1 MDSFVYCWSN
11 LTDSK
16 VYVGYH
22 KGAEDDGYICSSRS
36 QEFWDDFYNPE
47 KEWSRSIVAHGTKD
61 ECRSL
66 ESEMLHTLWQDAN
79 CYNLSNNHGGFV
91 EGDIQ
96 KHIIAVNCDT
106 LNIYEFKEDGSLEDQ
121 GFDSNIAYKLLS
133 MKGLGTHNDCIF
145 LWKPDYVAMTTAE
158 LKQHIIEKTKNR
170 FTSSKELKIEGI
182 LYPNSVVAGEALG
195 IKDRMVRYRV
205 ASASK
210 RFQEWKQL

>member
-47 KEWSRSIVAHGTKD
+47 KDWSRSIVAHGTKD

-66 ESEMLHTLWQDAN
+66 ESEMLHTLWQDPN
-79 CYNLSNNHGGFV
+79 CYNLSNNHGGFA
-91 EGDIQ
+91 EGDIE

-106 LNIYEFKEDGSLEDQ
+106 LNIYEFKDGNGLESY
-121 GFDSNIAYKLLS
+121 GFKPELVYKLLT

-145 LWKPDYVAMTTAE
+145 FFKPEYISLTTPE
-158 LKQHIIEKTKNR
+158 LKKHIINKTQNR
-170 FTSSKELKIEGI
+170 FTSSKELMIEGI
-182 LYPNSVVAGEALG
+182 RYPNSVVAGEALQ

-205 ASASK
+205 ASTSK
-210 RFQEWKQL
+210 RFKEWKQL